1 MMRQWL
7 DPGDSEEALVQSGN
21 EPDETTF
28 WRGRNL
34 LTAFISFGGDTYE
47 DAIVMS
53 QSAAGRFS
61 GAGPVLVGDKI
72 SNRHGS
78 KGVVGRIIPDADMPQ
93 LADGTSVELCFSFI
107 GCHARL
113 NPGQVREAVLGRIA
127 KATGDV
133 IIAPPFAGRSDDEL
147 RRMLEN
153 ADLDKSAMEQLTLG
167 AAGKAMSR
175 RSTVGYVYWGQLFHR
190 AIDKLK
196 VFVGQERH
204 QELGD
209 MDFETLRDVGATALI
224 HDFYQVQNVM
234 GRPWEPLLSKVR
246 TASAPAETET
256 TPQFDALSER
266 LSAMGISVRRGSRG
280 LTFDQAAPVED
291 AISLVE
297 PVTHPWIS
305 TQTLVSVGPVR
316 GMTALFS
323 DIESANDRL
332 ARLID
337 AESPVPLLAGARQRL
352 QSAVA
357 EYAEACLGP
366 QHLKPR
372 AEVLFSARSVI
383 APGTGFAH
391 DQIGLPEQMAW
402 GMFGPVIESEVGAD
416 AVAARDTVARAALD
430 DAMRDSWVVMLRG
443 PALLPT
449 SALAFR
455 PIAVSDS
462 VIRVPLQALRLVNG
476 DFDGDQV
483 AVFLPLTEQAQSEAR
498 RLLSI
503 AGHLGNDPD
512 FVLPLLVPRH
522 EPMWALAD
530 ISRQQGGVKR
540 LSAEVGIELSVPDG
554 IVTFASLQSDLVAL
568 AAARGPEA
576 ALDTIAR
583 MYAIGLDHAQA
594 SGASL
599 STFIA
604 DAEEPPPAPS
614 GNDLPAWERYHLE
627 CEQRL
632 VTRTDYDDPLIG
644 PQLLAVRSGAR
655 GNAWQLRALASV
667 FGLVADAAGH
677 LVPAPGCV
685 ARGRSPEE
693 FWNCAAGAR
702 KGLAEVVAQLQVR
715 PVRDLPA
722 GIQSESYAPLARA
735 MRAGTPG
742 VVFAHAAAVGE
753 TDPLTDLESRLFVG
767 GGE

>member
-1 MMRQWL
+1 M
-7 DPGDSEEALVQSGN
+7 
-21 EPDETTF
+21 
-28 WRGRNL
+28 
-34 LTAFISFGGDTYE
+34 
-47 DAIVMS
+47 
-53 QSAAGRFS
+53 
-61 GAGPVLVGDKI
+61 
-72 SNRHGS
+72 
-78 KGVVGRIIPDADMPQ
+78 
-93 LADGTSVELCFSFI
+93 
-107 GCHARL
+107 
-113 NPGQVREAVLGRIA
+113 
-127 KATGDV
+127 
-133 IIAPPFAGRSDDEL
+133 
-147 RRMLEN
+147 
-153 ADLDKSAMEQLTLG
+153 
-167 AAGKAMSR
+167 
-175 RSTVGYVYWGQLFHR
+175 
-190 AIDKLK
+190 
-196 VFVGQERH
+196 
-204 QELGD
+204 
-209 MDFETLRDVGATALI
+209 
-224 HDFYQVQNVM
+224 
-234 GRPWEPLLSKVR
+234 
-246 TASAPAETET
+246 
-256 TPQFDALSER
+256 
-266 LSAMGISVRRGSRG
+266 
-280 LTFDQAAPVED
+280 
-291 AISLVE
+291 
-297 PVTHPWIS
+297 
-305 TQTLVSVGPVR
+305 
-316 GMTALFS
+316 
-323 DIESANDRL
+323 
-332 ARLID
+332 
-337 AESPVPLLAGARQRL
+337 
-352 QSAVA
+352 
-357 EYAEACLGP
+357 
-366 QHLKPR
+366 
-372 AEVLFSARSVI
+372 
-383 APGTGFAH
+383 
-391 DQIGLPEQMAW
+391 
-402 GMFGPVIESEVGAD
+402 
-416 AVAARDTVARAALD
+416 
-430 DAMRDSWVVMLRG
+430 
-443 PALLPT
+443 
-449 SALAFR
+449 
-455 PIAVSDS
+455 
-462 VIRVPLQALRLVNG
+462 PLQALRLVNG

-483 AVFLPLTEQAQSEAR
+483 AVFLPLTEQAQSEAG